1 MSSRISFAVRLLT
14 SKDVMKERFRKA
26 DRHLVSDTLGI
37 SEQKITLR
45 HEPNTEEGNAWDF
58 SFKIMGLSIKVEGVI
73 RYKGEKGARMI
84 ISNGEASIRTHL
96 RRMNPQV
103 QAEVMLEPLF
113 EKLFKEEKKP
123 AVIPEVEHGFGGG
136 LLGLGAAQK
145 APVHM
150 PEPVNSRTEM
160 NGIEVTAEEEENRTV
175 VG

>member
-1 MSSRISFAVRLLT
+1 MSGRISFAVRLLT
-14 SKDVMKERFRKA
+14 SKDVMKERFREA

-45 HEPNTEEGNAWDF
+45 HDPNTKEGDVWDF
-58 SFKIMGLSIKVEGVI
+58 SFKMKGLNTKIEGVI
-73 RYKGEKGARMI
+73 RYKGEKGARML

-96 RRMNPQV
+96 RRVNPQV
-103 QAEVMLEPLF
+103 QAEVMLEPVF

-123 AVIPEVEHGFGGG
+123 VVIPEVEHGFGGG
-136 LLGLGAAQK
+136 LLGLGAAQR
-145 APVHM
+145 AHVHM

-160 NGIEVTAEEEENRTV
+160 NGMEITAEEEENRTV